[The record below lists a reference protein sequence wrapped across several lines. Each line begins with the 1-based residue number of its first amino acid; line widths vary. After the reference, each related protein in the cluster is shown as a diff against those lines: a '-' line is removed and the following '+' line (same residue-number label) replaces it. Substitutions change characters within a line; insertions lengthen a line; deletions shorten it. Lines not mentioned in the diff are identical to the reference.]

1 MYTHSSKLHIDV
13 HSTWICTPHGCAKG
27 GETES
32 GIPSVP
38 WIHIS
43 VSTFTELPM
52 TVKNAKSLIVYLIL
66 LLKYS
71 LLINISQ
78 LKFFFSLH
86 YTFSFS
92 VTFLFFSIFFSRKY
106 FPSVPYNTA
115 FVLIPFPWPVWAASV
130 KIKVS
135 NVLKKLNST
144 CQTFILYSC

>member
-78 LKFFFSLH
+78 LEFFFSLH

-92 VTFLFFSIFFSRKY
+92 VTFLFFSIFFFQEI
-106 FPSVPYNTA
+106 FPFGTIQYCLCSDSVSMTSLSC
-115 FVLIPFPWPVWAASV
+115 F
-130 KIKVS
+130 
-135 NVLKKLNST
+135 
-144 CQTFILYSC
+144 CQNKSF